1 MKLLSLL
8 FALLICSCTEKTESE
23 ESSKSST
30 VHNADIMNVYQ
41 DYKESILNDK
51 GSAAYECIDKE
62 TRDYYDWLI
71 VASNELN
78 KKQIQALG
86 LMDHFTICVLRKNLT
101 ASELA
106 KMSGKDLFIYAI
118 DNGMVGKNSV
128 VNAELGNVIT
138 NGNFSKAEFV
148 VNGQKTPFFFHFY
161 REDKLWKL
169 DITHLFSLGTMA
181 LKKMVED
188 SGETENDFITNI
200 LEVLTGKKPTK
211 NIWKP
216 II

>member
-1 MKLLSLL
+1 MRKTITLILLIFISINCYSQSDKELVLKSFDNYKNAILTDKGKLAADFVDSRTMNYYSTVLDKVKMADSLEIDTMGIIDKLTVLTMRHRVSKKDLLS
-8 FALLICSCTEKTESE
+8 F
-23 ESSKSST
+23 
-30 VHNADIMNVYQ
+30 N
-41 DYKESILNDK
+41 
-51 GSAAYECIDKE
+51 
-62 TRDYYDWLI
+62 
-71 VASNELN
+71 
-78 KKQIQALG
+78 
-86 LMDHFTICVLRKNLT
+86 
-101 ASELA
+101 
-106 KMSGKDLFIYAI
+106 GKDLFVYAI

-128 VNAELGNVIT
+128 VNAELGDVVT
-138 NGNFSKAEFV
+138 NGDFSKAEFV

-161 REDKLWKL
+161 REDKIWKV

-200 LEVLTGKKPTK
+200 LEVLTGKKPSE